1 MDLHLIIDNLTNP
14 ALLFFFLG
22 IFAVQ
27 FKSDLAIPESS
38 SKFISFYLLLSIGF
52 KGGQELSHSEFN
64 MEIVWS
70 LLFGVLLAVVIPVF
84 VDRYD
89 HNLPRRKPQRPLA
102 TIMLTEN
109 CKHTLHTSEH
119 RPVDHDRTGKLIP
132 FLLWTSVVLQF
143 EPNG

>member
-52 KGGQELSHSEFN
+52 KGGQELSHSEFD

-70 LLFGVLLAVVIPVF
+70 LLFGVLLAIVIPVYTYF
-84 VDRYD
+84 I
-89 HNLPRRKPQRPLA
+89 LRRKFSV
-102 TIMLTEN
+102 EN
-109 CKHTLHTSEH
+109 AGAIEAAY
-119 RPVDHDRTGKLIP
+119 G
-132 FLLWTSVVLQF
+132 
-143 EPNG
+143 